1 MNSDTLYKSLM
12 NKTQIDLLN
21 KLKESIALTKSQI
34 NQPVASQTYNITEQQ
49 IRTIVRQLWNSKAI
63 DIGPFVDE
71 IFEENNEHLQ
81 QILDEIEHEE
91 AMIAELDMKLMK
103 LVDNDQQKKDPQDY
117 LEEFKEDQFE
127 MLPEIPIIRSP
138 IIVNHNQYIPFFRY
152 YQMNQQG
159 RGLRDFIGNI
169 LNP

>member
-1 MNSDTLYKSLM
+1 MGDQLQSIFLSTLINSDTLYKSLM

-34 NQPVASQTYNITEQQ
+34 NQPVASQTYNITEKQ
-49 IRTIVRQLWNSKAI
+49 IRTIVRQLWDSKAI

-81 QILDEIEHEE
+81 QILDEIEQEE

-103 LVDNDQQKKDPQDY
+103 LVDND
-117 LEEFKEDQFE
+117 
-127 MLPEIPIIRSP
+127 
-138 IIVNHNQYIPFFRY
+138 
-152 YQMNQQG
+152 
-159 RGLRDFIGNI
+159 
-169 LNP
+169 